1 MAKKLLGHYLAGYRV
16 RGTIGHGARS
26 VIYRVEDPKTNEIFA
41 LKHVHR
47 ELAKDKRFMQQV
59 RLEYEICN
67 SLDHPSLRK
76 SYRLIK
82 ERRILRVSDIF
93 LLMEF
98 VDGVTLEQMQIR
110 DVSKFCQ
117 ICQDVAKG
125 LHIMHEAGFVHSD
138 VKPNNIMLR
147 KDGVVKIIDFGQSC
161 RNNTVKE
168 RIQGTPDFIAP
179 EQVKRRALTPRTDIF
194 CLGATL
200 YWLLTNKHL
209 PTMIPR
215 KTTGMMIER
224 DEIKLPHELN
234 PAIPLALSSMTMKCV
249 QKNPQDRL
257 DNMQQVIERLELA
270 IRQLERNK
278 DPFALPTDEQ
288 PSDEQPS
295 NA

>member
-1 MAKKLLGHYLAGYRV
+1 MARKLLGHYLAGYRV
-16 RGTIGHGARS
+16 KGTIGHGARS
-26 VIYRVEDPKTNEIFA
+26 VIYKVEDPKTNEIFA

-59 RLEYEICN
+59 KLEYDICN

-98 VDGVTLEQMQIR
+98 VEGVTLEQMQIR
-110 DVSKFCQ
+110 NISKFCQ
-117 ICQDVAKG
+117 ICQDTAKG
-125 LHIMHEAGFVHSD
+125 LHIMHEAGYVHAD
-138 VKPNNIMLR
+138 VKPNNIMQR
-147 KDGVVKIIDFGQSC
+147 EDGLIKIIDFGQSC
-161 RNNTVKE
+161 KINTVKE
-168 RIQGTPDFIAP
+168 RIQGTPDYIAP

-209 PTMIPR
+209 PTMIR
-215 KTTGMMIER
+215 KKQSGMML
-224 DEIKLPHELN
+224 DEDIIKLPHELN
-234 PAIPLALSSMTMKCV
+234 PAIPLALSSLTMKCV

-257 DNMQQVIERLELA
+257 ENMKQVIDRLELA
-270 IRQLERNK
+270 IRQLEANK
-278 DPFALPTDEQ
+278 DPFALTD
-288 PSDEQPS
+288 D
-295 NA
+295 